1 MNRLDCSASSGFIG
15 LRGINHS
22 PFLKGNLSWRGSSR
36 QCHCRLRWRPY
47 RSFLAPIEQSCFV
60 SQAATLCAL
69 QGNRRAV
76 SVIDAK
82 PLASAVAEIKFEQ
95 IAMQVRFADVL
106 IHAVNAALQDR
117 EKAFNRVSG
126 DDAVTLAAHVFVF
139 AMGDGLVR
147 SKIPADLLERTRFV
161 GHESA
166 FRRRK
171 IVQCRANIVSG
182 YIGHVDRTRGT
193 AALNQGQDGVH
204 VPAAATLG
212 LSESLAANVGHV
224 RFNGLAFTPKRR
236 SVVTGFQNLADA
248 MGEKPSGLH
257 AAIKGSLY
265 LASANA
271 LLAAS
276 DKLDGLKPQMQREVA
291 VLENA
296 ADPHGKGFAAGIAL
310 VEAGAAGLAGQ
321 TANALA
327 IAIAAMRTN
336 RPIRPQ
342 VSLDI
347 GESGFLIVK
356 MGGG

>member
-1 MNRLDCSASSGFIG
+1 MA
-15 LRGINHS
+15 
-22 PFLKGNLSWRGSSR
+22 
-36 QCHCRLRWRPY
+36 
-47 RSFLAPIEQSCFV
+47 
-60 SQAATLCAL
+60 
-69 QGNRRAV
+69 
-76 SVIDAK
+76 
-82 PLASAVAEIKFEQ
+82 
-95 IAMQVRFADVL
+95 
-106 IHAVNAALQDR
+106 
-117 EKAFNRVSG
+117 RVG
-126 DDAVTLAAHVFVF
+126 
-139 AMGDGLVR
+139 
-147 SKIPADLLERTRFV
+147 FV

-182 YIGHVDRTRGT
+182 YIGYVDRTRGT
-193 AALNQGQDGVH
+193 AALNQGQDGVR

-236 SVVTGFQNLADA
+236 SVVTGFQNLAGA

-336 RPIRPQ
+336 RPIPPQ

-356 MGGG
+356 MGGGQNRAGDGNLLWPQHYTYGLGLSSVTSPRA